1 MGAMTGGV
9 YQLLLQ
15 SKLLITAV
23 MMKQLK
29 GTTQSDLQWNVLI
42 AATLAISAFVMV
54 DSGSGSGEGSLPL
67 MGVAMVLLK
76 VGVSCYAAVLSDA
89 KLKGFSNLVVPF
101 FEGESSFC
109 LPQWVT

>member
-29 GTTQSDLQWNVLI
+29 GTTQS
-42 AATLAISAFVMV
+42 A
-54 DSGSGSGEGSLPL
+54 SG
-67 MGVAMVLLK
+67 
-76 VGVSCYAAVLSDA
+76 
-89 KLKGFSNLVVPF
+89 
-101 FEGESSFC
+101 
-109 LPQWVT
+109 